1 MSNDNLMMA
10 DEALTAVGEKLSDAG
25 AAIWESVPTEGV
37 LAEPLGAV
45 AAKIESGGEYLASH
59 GMNDIA
65 SDIAAL
71 VRKYPLQ
78 TLSLGLALG
87 VIVGGVLWNRSR

>member
-65 SDIAAL
+65 AL